1 MHLSFFIFAV
11 LLTSWLPTDLLL
23 ANCIREPLLLEQV
36 SDYKE
41 YQIR

>member
-1 MHLSFFIFAV
+1 MHLSFYFAV
-11 LLTSWLPTDLLL
+11 LLTSRLPTDLLL
-23 ANCIREPLLLEQV
+23 ASYIREPLLLEQV